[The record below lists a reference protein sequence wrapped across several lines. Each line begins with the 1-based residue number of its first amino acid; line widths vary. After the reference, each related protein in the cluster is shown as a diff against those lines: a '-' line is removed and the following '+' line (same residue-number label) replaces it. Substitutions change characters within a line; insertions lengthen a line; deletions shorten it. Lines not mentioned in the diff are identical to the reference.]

1 MIHNIAITGLNATD
15 NPAPGIPITR
25 CLRKDNWKGKI
36 IGLAYDAFDT
46 GIYDE
51 ALLDEVYLIP
61 YPNEGELALLHRLK
75 EIHAR
80 TRIDMFLPTLDSE
93 LFNANRLVHELKDIG
108 IKTFLPSEE
117 QVRMRSKALLSEFCM
132 KHHIRVPKT
141 VVMNDMR
148 MISDATKKVGLPI
161 VIKGVFYEAYVCHS
175 LEEAH
180 IYFGK
185 LNAKWGLPIIAQEY
199 LPGEE
204 YDVACVGDGKGNL
217 VGAVPMRKLRLT
229 EKGKAWA
236 GVTIK
241 DKKLFEQAEKIID
254 ALQWRGPCEVEML
267 KDQKTNEYILVEINP
282 RFPSWIYL
290 SAGAGVNLPLAVV
303 HLALGEKVKKLPAPQ
318 PGFTFV
324 RHATD
329 LVCPMNYLESLT
341 TKGELI
347 FEKKSLQ

>member
-1 MIHNIAITGLNATD
+1 M
-15 NPAPGIPITR
+15 
-25 CLRKDNWKGKI
+25 
-36 IGLAYDAFDT
+36 
-46 GIYDE
+46 
-51 ALLDEVYLIP
+51 
-61 YPNEGELALLHRLK
+61 
-75 EIHAR
+75 
-80 TRIDMFLPTLDSE
+80 
-93 LFNANRLVHELKDIG
+93 
-108 IKTFLPSEE
+108 
-117 QVRMRSKALLSEFCM
+117 
-132 KHHIRVPKT
+132 
-141 VVMNDMR
+141 
-148 MISDATKKVGLPI
+148 
-161 VIKGVFYEAYVCHS
+161 
-175 LEEAH
+175 EEAH

-241 DKKLFEQAEKIID
+241 DKKLYEQAEKLID
-254 ALQWRGPCEVEML
+254 ALKWRGPCEVEML
-267 KDQKTNEYILVEINP
+267 KDAKTNEYILVEINP

-303 HLALGEKVKKLPAPQ
+303 QLALGEKVKKLQAPQ

-329 LVCPMNYLESLT
+329 LVCPMSYLESLT

-347 FEKKSLQ
+347 FERK

>member
-1 MIHNIAITGLNATD
+1 MNYNIAVTGLSATD

-25 CLRKDNWKGKI
+25 CLRKDNLWKGKI

-51 ALLDEVYLIP
+51 ELLDEVYLIP
-61 YPNEGELALLHRLK
+61 YPNEGEHALLHRLN

-80 TRIDMFLPTLDSE
+80 TRIDVFLPTLDSE
-93 LFNANRLVHELKDIG
+93 LFNANRLAHDLSEIG

-117 QVRMRSKALLSEFCM
+117 QVRMRSKALLADFCV
-132 KHHIRVPKT
+132 KHGIRVPKT
-141 VVMNDMR
+141 EVLNDMR
-148 MISDATKKVGLPI
+148 TIPHAIQKLGLPV

-175 LEEAH
+175 IEEAN

-236 GVTIK
+236 GVTIR
-241 DKKLFEQAEKIID
+241 DKKLYEQAEKLID

-267 KDQKTNEYILVEINP
+267 KDAKTNEYILVEINP

-303 HLALGEKVKKLPAPQ
+303 QLALGEKVKKLHTVQ

-329 LVCPMNYLESLT
+329 LVCPMSYLESLT

-347 FEKKSLQ
+347 FEKKK